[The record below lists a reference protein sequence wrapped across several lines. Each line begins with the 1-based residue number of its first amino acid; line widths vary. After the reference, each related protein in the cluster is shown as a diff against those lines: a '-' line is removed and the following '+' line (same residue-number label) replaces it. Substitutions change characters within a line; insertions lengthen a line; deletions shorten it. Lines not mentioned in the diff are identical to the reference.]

1 MKTNILLA
9 ALLLAGIAC
18 SPTKN
23 KDEAQTLP
31 ETAALPSLTKVWE
44 TDTVLTTSESVIY
57 DPFRE
62 VLYVSNVNGVP
73 PIAKDNDGFISII
86 NTNGTVAKLNWIT
99 ELSAP
104 KGMGIVDS
112 SLFVANIDEV
122 VEIDIPSGTIIKR
135 YPIEG
140 AQFLN
145 DITVSKDGDV
155 FISDTMTNKIH
166 LLSKGEM
173 TTWLTDSTMKGPN
186 GLLHQGSHIMV
197 SSFSGDEYYRVD
209 INTKMKE
216 TLTDGIPAGDGVTAY
231 KEHYFVS
238 NWNGEIYFVDNIN
251 ARTKLIDTK
260 EIGQNAADIYY
271 LKEKNL
277 LLVPTF
283 FANTVAA
290 YQVK

>member
-9 ALLLAGIAC
+9 SLLLAGIAC
-18 SPTKN
+18 TPTKN
-23 KDEAQTLP
+23 KEEAQTP
-31 ETAALPSLTKVWE
+31 PKTITPPSLSKVWE

-57 DPFRE
+57 DPFRK
-62 VLYVSNVNGVP
+62 VLYVSNINGVP
-73 PIAKDNDGFISII
+73 PTAKDNDGFISII
-86 NTNGTVAKLNWIT
+86 NTDGTVATLKWIT

-122 VEIDIPSGTIIKR
+122 IEIDIPSGEIIKR
-135 YPIEG
+135 HPIEG

-186 GLLHQGSHIMV
+186 GLLHQGSHIMA
-197 SSFSGDEYYRVD
+197 SSFGGDEYYRID
-209 INTKMKE
+209 INTKMIE
-216 TLTDGIPAGDGVTAY
+216 TLTDSIPAGDGVTSY
-231 KEHYFVS
+231 HEHYFVS
-238 NWNGEIYFVDNIN
+238 NWNGEVHFVDSTN
-251 ARTKLIDTK
+251 ARTILIDTK

-271 LKEKNL
+271 LKEKGL

-283 FANTVAA
+283 FANTIAA